1 MRKKIIFFLIS
12 LFFFLLFVGFS
23 YLVKEDLFTRFDFDT
38 TVRLQNHIPKK
49 VDPFFST
56 FSLLGSFELTTLLLL
71 ILVLWQR
78 RIFSF
83 IAFFIF
89 AGVHL
94 IEIIFKALLDHP
106 GPPYM
111 FFRYEFDFI
120 FPSSYVKP
128 GGSYPSGHMMR
139 TIFLSTII
147 FYLIWRSKKNI
158 WVKLFFTFILFAI
171 DLIMMISRVSLG
183 EHWMSDVLGG
193 GILGLAAGVV
203 SLIFF
208 ERKKSLG

>member
-1 MRKKIIFFLIS
+1 MRKKIALFILS

-23 YLVKEDLFTRFDFDT
+23 YLVKEDLFNQLDFDL
-38 TVRLQNHIPKK
+38 TVKIQNHLPKK

-56 FSLLGSFELTTLLLL
+56 FSLLGSFELTTLALILLL
-71 ILVLWQR
+71 IFQK
-78 RIFSF
+78 RIFPF
-83 IAFFIF
+83 LTVFIF
-89 AGVHL
+89 AGIHL

-111 FFRYEFDFI
+111 FFRYDFDFI

-139 TIFLSTII
+139 TIFLSII
-147 FYLIWRSKKNI
+147 ILFLILKSKKGF
-158 WVKLFFTFILFAI
+158 WRKFFGAFFILII

-183 EHWMSDVLGG
+183 EHWMTDVIGG
-193 GILGLAAGVV
+193 AILGVSGGVLAI
-203 SLIFF
+203 LFF
-208 ERKKSLG
+208 

>member
-1 MRKKIIFFLIS
+1 MRKKIIFFVVS

-49 VDPFFST
+49 VDPFFSS

-71 ILVLWQR
+71 LLIFFQKRILSF
-78 RIFSF
+78 FSLL
-83 IAFFIF
+83 IF

-94 IEIIFKALLDHP
+94 IEIIFKGLMNHP

-147 FYLIWRSKKNI
+147 FYLIWRSKKGI
-158 WVKLFFTFILFAI
+158 WLKLFFTFVLFAI
-171 DLIMMISRVSLG
+171 DLVMMISRVSLG

-193 GILGLAAGVV
+193 GILGLAAGVFSLMFFSEKR
-203 SLIFF
+203 SLI
-208 ERKKSLG
+208 